1 MTELL
6 HQPLTANRGSVF
18 FQKKIDWMGEM
29 NKMRHVHRVQPHVQ
43 GDAAYLLAAALCPFQ
58 SYVPPWMGEYV
69 TEWGPLRVPKLLI
82 LIYYGLL
89 KD

>member
-1 MTELL
+1 
-6 HQPLTANRGSVF
+6 
-18 FQKKIDWMGEM
+18 MGEM